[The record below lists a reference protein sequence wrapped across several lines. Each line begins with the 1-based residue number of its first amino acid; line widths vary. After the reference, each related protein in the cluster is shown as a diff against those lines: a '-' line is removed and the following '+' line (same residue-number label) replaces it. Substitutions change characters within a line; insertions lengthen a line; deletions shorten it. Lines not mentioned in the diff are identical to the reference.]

1 MSLALNELSTLPEV
15 TPLKHIDATEEQR
28 LQRRFRLLFDTYRIG
43 LSAIAQGDVGYL
55 LSTASRP
62 VPGGR
67 WAKFLLTG
75 WLRNSYNFASFGVGE
90 DETQADPREGVAPFD
105 LTLRLE
111 DTSDARRW
119 TCVLRGE
126 IPFGLRPLLPET
138 LSLEDRLA
146 EDEAFALLE
155 HCLRYYAT
163 LGERARA

>member
-1 MSLALNELSTLPEV
+1 MSLALNELSMLPEV
-15 TPLKHIDATEEQR
+15 TPLRHIDATEERR
-28 LQRRFRLLFDTYRIG
+28 LQRRLRLLFDTHHIG
-43 LSAIAQGDVGYL
+43 LSSIAQGDVGYL

-90 DETQADPREGVAPFD
+90 DETQADARAGVAPFD

-111 DTSDARRW
+111 DASDARRW
-119 TCVLRGE
+119 SCVLRGQ
-126 IPFGLRPLLPET
+126 IPLELRLLLPEAFA
-138 LSLEDRLA
+138 SGDQLA
-146 EDEAFALLE
+146 EDDAFSLLE
-155 HCLRYYAT
+155 QCLRYYAT